1 MRQEGNTAVGWRGFG
16 RRSCARPGPCT
27 RRDDRGRHGLW
38 RSARQPADELVCSD
52 DHDRRE
58 SGAKHRHRDSG
69 QDGYLGI
76 CCACANPARHN
87 SPGKHRCQDACPE
100 GLRDRASSGQGAV
113 NEQTWPAVPVRRKV
127 SNAVFW
133 ALGFLALAVIAVP
146 TIWLVGGVLVRA
158 IPNFQWSVLTTDTYG
173 ADQGGLQNAILGTLL
188 ITFGVVIIGGTISI
202 LTGLYLA
209 EYAVGRHRS
218 VLRGAY
224 EVLAGI
230 PSIVLG
236 LVGYLTLVI
245 GLHMGFGLLP
255 AVLVVSVITIPYIT
269 KATETSLAQVPTGY
283 REGADALGLPAVW
296 TLRKIVLKS
305 AVPGIITGLLVAVA
319 ISVGE
324 TAPLL
329 LTAGWSEQNPS
340 LALTHAPLGFL
351 TYAIFNFWDLGSKQ
365 SLDLSY
371 DAALIL
377 LVFVLILILLGRL
390 IVARSR
396 RNAE

>member
-1 MRQEGNTAVGWRGFG
+1 M
-16 RRSCARPGPCT
+16 SRPGQRVT
-27 RRDDRGRHGLW
+27 TTA
-38 RSARQPADELVCSD
+38 SADQL
-52 DHDRRE
+52 
-58 SGAKHRHRDSG
+58 
-69 QDGYLGI
+69 DG
-76 CCACANPARHN
+76 
-87 SPGKHRCQDACPE
+87 
-100 GLRDRASSGQGAV
+100 
-113 NEQTWPAVPVRRKV
+113 WPAVPVRRKV

-173 ADQGGLQNAILGTLL
+173 ADQGGLLNAILGTLL

-202 LTGLYLA
+202 LTGLYLG
-209 EYAVGRHRS
+209 EYAVGRHRG